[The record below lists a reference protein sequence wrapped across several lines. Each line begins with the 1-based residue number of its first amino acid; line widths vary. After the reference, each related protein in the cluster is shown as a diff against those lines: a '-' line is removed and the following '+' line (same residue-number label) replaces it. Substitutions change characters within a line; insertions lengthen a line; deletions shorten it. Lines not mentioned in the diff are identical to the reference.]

1 MSSRISELR
10 TLFVEYFPDKF
21 ESGILYVSMKYA
33 ICGHLCA
40 CGCGEKVITPLSPK
54 QWKIAYNGED
64 VTLYPSIGNYAFACQ
79 SHYFLTNGNIIWV
92 DGRTAPYEG
101 CWKGKYLSE
110 VRGALEYDIE
120 EFHLDTLEKKTYKVT
135 LDSTSPIT
143 VDDITNLVD
152 YIDPNLIKKFN
163 NNKDDIPTPSN

>member
-1 MSSRISELR
+1 MGSRISELR
-10 TLFVEYFPDKF
+10 PLFVEQFPDDF

-92 DGRTAPYEG
+92 GERDVE
-101 CWKGKYLSE
+101 KGK
-110 VRGALEYDIE
+110 R
-120 EFHLDTLEKKTYKVT
+120 KKKG
-135 LDSTSPIT
+135 LLAKLFIS
-143 VDDITNLVD
+143 
-152 YIDPNLIKKFN
+152 KKDKKN
-163 NNKDDIPTPSN
+163 GNKTRSKKDCKIHR